1 MAETTIIAAP
11 SIKDIERA
19 IEIETANPNPN
30 LSVIKEL
37 VDASKI
43 ILQQAGVRTRNP
55 TIQERVSQEVGKES
69 KFKQA
74 LLGASTTPVRMMQ
87 GVEGAL
93 ESLPAPIMGPS
104 AMPTGRYSA
113 PTLPPSGKV
122 FNSPQDIENV
132 KMIRGATPMTSL
144 GGMFGDIG
152 SYSALPVRGISM
164 ATGGRAL
171 PGRIG
176 QMADVAATS
185 AATQALT
192 SPENRMQAAAYGT
205 LAGIV
210 PTAGWGVQRAFPERA
225 GGVSAPQVQGE
236 ALLRQFGNESDDL
249 IRALKGEYAPVPGV
263 SGSAAVITK
272 DPRLQVLETGSRTGQ
287 GQMWMPFDKANEE
300 ARFNALMKAAG
311 TQAERDALVA
321 ERSSVTGP
329 MREGAFKESENTLN
343 TFIGPPSINKMRQT
357 INELKTGEQRPNP
370 AVQTVANYVEKQ
382 LFGPQGATPQQ
393 LYTVRKVLTGQLK
406 TGANEEIGAAA
417 AASRKQT
424 MNLVDQIDENLNS
437 LSGGKWSNY
446 LEKYKDLSKEVSSKT
461 ALQNAIDD
469 MTINLAQ
476 GAVPPALSGKTGE
489 QTLSRLIN
497 KFALE
502 DFGAKTIDKLT
513 PEARRLV
520 DALKDDLA
528 RTAAGMNARATG
540 GPGTAQYL
548 AAQGRAKGLASQLVR
563 TGAGAIAGGPVG
575 GIAANVAG
583 DLVSTALAR
592 SGEEGAQILARLLQ
606 DPRYMAAMLEKAR
619 TSQRQLDIASRV
631 GAGTAGGAAAAEQKL
646 PF

>member
-1 MAETTIIAAP
+1 MADPIVAAP

-19 IEIETANPNPN
+19 IEMEAAKPNPN
-30 LSVIKEL
+30 LNVIKEL
-37 VDASKI
+37 VGTSRI
-43 ILQQAGVRTRNP
+43 ILEQSGGPMRAP
-55 TIQERVSQEVGKES
+55 TTQEFVSQEVGQEPRW
-69 KFKQA
+69 KQA
-74 LLGASTTPVRMMQ
+74 LLGASTTPVRMVQ
-87 GVEGAL
+87 GLGG
-93 ESLPAPIMGPS
+93 LPAPTMGPS

-113 PTLPPSGKV
+113 PTLPPG
-122 FNSPQDIENV
+122 QRGTQQEIEDV

-144 GGMFGDIG
+144 GGILGDVG
-152 SYSALPVRGISM
+152 SYGVLPTRGISM
-164 ATGGRAL
+164 ATGGRGMISRPA
-171 PGRIG
+171 
-176 QMADVAATS
+176 QMADVSATS

-192 SPENRMQAAAYGT
+192 SPENRLQAATYGS
-205 LAGIV
+205 LAGV
-210 PTAGWGVQRAFPERA
+210 MPGAGSAVQRALPQGM
-225 GGVSAPQVQGE
+225 GGVSKPQIEGE

-300 ARFNALMKAAG
+300 ARFNALMRAAG
-311 TQAERDALVA
+311 TQAERDALAA
-321 ERSSVTGP
+321 ERDRVTGS
-329 MREGAFKESENTLN
+329 MREGAFREATTTPDTLSMA
-343 TFIGPPSINKMRQT
+343 PSIDRMRQT
-357 INELKTGEQRPNP
+357 VNELKTGEQRPNP
-370 AVQTVANYVEKQ
+370 AVQKVTSYVERE
-382 LFGPQGATPQQ
+382 LFNPQGTTPQQ

-417 AASRKQT
+417 AVSRKET
-424 MNLVDQIDENLNS
+424 MQLVNQIDDTLNS

-446 LEKYKDLSKEVSSKT
+446 LQKYGDMSKELSSKT

-476 GAVPPALSGKTGE
+476 GRVPPALSGKTGE
-489 QTLSRLIN
+489 QTLSRVVN
-497 KFALE
+497 KYALE
-502 DFGAKTIDKLT
+502 NFGAKTIDQLT
-513 PEARRLV
+513 PENRRLIE
-520 DALKDDLA
+520 ALKDDLA
-528 RTAAGMNARATG
+528 RTAGAMNARATG
-540 GPGTAQYL
+540 GPGTAQYQ
-548 AAQGRAKGLASQLVR
+548 AANKYQQGLAGQLVKS
-563 TGAGAIAGGPVG
+563 GAGAVAGGPIG

-619 TSQRQLDIASRV
+619 QSQRQLNVAGQL
-631 GAGTAGGAAAAEQKL
+631 GAGAAAGASATQQKL

>member
-1 MAETTIIAAP
+1 MADPIVAAP

-19 IEIETANPNPN
+19 IEMEAAKPNPN
-30 LSVIKEL
+30 LNVIKEL
-37 VDASKI
+37 VGTSRI
-43 ILQQAGVRTRNP
+43 ILEQSGGPMRAP
-55 TIQERVSQEVGKES
+55 TTQEFVSQEVGQEPRW
-69 KFKQA
+69 KQA
-74 LLGASTTPVRMMQ
+74 LLGASTTPVRMVQ
-87 GVEGAL
+87 GLGG
-93 ESLPAPIMGPS
+93 LPAPTMGPS

-113 PTLPPSGKV
+113 PTLPPG
-122 FNSPQDIENV
+122 QRGTQQEIEDV

-144 GGMFGDIG
+144 GGILGDVG
-152 SYSALPVRGISM
+152 SYGVLPTRGISM
-164 ATGGRAL
+164 ATGGRGMISRPA
-171 PGRIG
+171 
-176 QMADVAATS
+176 QMADVSATS

-192 SPENRMQAAAYGT
+192 SPENRLQAATYGS
-205 LAGIV
+205 LAGV
-210 PTAGWGVQRAFPERA
+210 MPGAGSAVQRALPQGM
-225 GGVSAPQVQGE
+225 GGVSKPQIEGE

-300 ARFNALMKAAG
+300 ARFNALMRAAG
-311 TQAERDALVA
+311 TQAERDALAA
-321 ERSSVTGP
+321 ERDRVTGS
-329 MREGAFKESENTLN
+329 MREGAFREATTTPDTLSMA
-343 TFIGPPSINKMRQT
+343 PSIDKMRQT
-357 INELKTGEQRPNP
+357 VNELRTGEQRPNP
-370 AVQTVANYVEKQ
+370 AVQKVTSYVERE
-382 LFGPQGATPQQ
+382 LFNPQGTTPQQ

-417 AASRKQT
+417 AVSRKET
-424 MNLVDQIDENLNS
+424 MQLVNQIDDTLNS

-446 LEKYKDLSKEVSSKT
+446 LQKYGDMSKELSSKT

-476 GAVPPALSGKTGE
+476 GRVPPALSGKTGE
-489 QTLSRLIN
+489 QTLSRVVN
-497 KFALE
+497 KYALE
-502 DFGAKTIDKLT
+502 NFGAKTIDQLT
-513 PEARRLV
+513 PENRRLIE
-520 DALKDDLA
+520 ALKDDLA
-528 RTAAGMNARATG
+528 RTAGAMNARATG
-540 GPGTAQYL
+540 GPGTAQYQ
-548 AAQGRAKGLASQLVR
+548 AANKYQQGLAGQLVKS
-563 TGAGAIAGGPVG
+563 GAGAVAGGPIG

-619 TSQRQLDIASRV
+619 QSQRQLNVAGQL
-631 GAGTAGGAAAAEQKL
+631 GAGAAAGASATQQKL

>member
-1 MAETTIIAAP
+1 MAETPIVAAP
-11 SIKDIERA
+11 SIRDIERA
-19 IEIETANPNPN
+19 IEMEAAKPNPN

-37 VDASKI
+37 VDTSKT
-43 ILQQAGVRTRNP
+43 ILQQSGGPLRQP
-55 TIQERVSQEVGKES
+55 TIPERVTAEISKEPTW
-69 KFKQA
+69 KQI
-74 LLGASTTPVRMMQ
+74 LLGASTTPVKMVQ
-87 GVEGAL
+87 GVSGL
-93 ESLPAPIMGPS
+93 I
-104 AMPTGRYSA
+104 
-113 PTLPPSGKV
+113 LPPALRPEK
-122 FNSPQDIENV
+122 QDIEEV
-132 KMIRGATPMTSL
+132 KMIGGATPLTKL
-144 GGMFGDIG
+144 GGILGDIG
-152 SYSALPVRGISM
+152 SYAALPTRGINM
-164 ATGGRAL
+164 ATGGKL
-171 PGRIG
+171 MVGRGG
-176 QMADVAATS
+176 QVADVAATS
-185 AATQALT
+185 AGIQALT
-192 SPENRMQAAAYGT
+192 SPENRGPAAAWGA
-205 LAGIV
+205 LAGIG
-210 PTAGWGVQRAFPERA
+210 PGVMGGAQRISRQSI

-236 ALLRQFGNESDDL
+236 ALLRQFGDESDNL

-263 SGSAAVITK
+263 SGSASVVTK

-287 GQMWMPFDKANEE
+287 GQMWMPFDKANKE
-300 ARFNALMKAAG
+300 ARFNALLKAAG
-311 TQAERDALVA
+311 TEAERNALIE
-321 ERSSVTGP
+321 ERKLVTGS

-370 AVQTVANYVEKQ
+370 AVQTVANYVEEQ
-382 LFGPQGATPQQ
+382 LFGPLGATPQQ

-417 AASRKQT
+417 AVSRKET
-424 MNLVDQIDENLNS
+424 MTLVNQIDETLNS
-437 LSGGKWSNY
+437 LSGGKWSDY
-446 LEKYKDLSKEVSSKT
+446 LQKYSDMSKEVSSKT

-469 MTINLAQ
+469 MTLNLEK
-476 GAVPPALSGKTGE
+476 GGVPPALSGNTGP
-489 QTLSRLIN
+489 QTLSRSIN

-502 DFGAKTIDKLT
+502 NFGAKTIDKLT
-513 PEARRLV
+513 PEARSLV

-563 TGAGAIAGGPVG
+563 TGAGAVAGGPVG

-606 DPRYMAAMLEKAR
+606 DPRYLAAMLEKAR
-619 TSQRQLDIASRV
+619 KSQTQLNV
-631 GAGTAGGAAAAEQKL
+631 AGQLGAGGAAGGSAATQQRL